1 MTSAT
6 DRIIRDAIR
15 KAERIEV
22 IWRNEGPC
30 QGQFATQDREFAVDL
45 ANAYARM
52 CDRQEKRLKE
62 YADNRRQ

>member
-15 KAERIEV
+15 TAERVEV
-22 IWRNEGPC
+22 IWFSADEDRTI
-30 QGQFATQDREFAVDL
+30 GQFATMDREFAKDV

-52 CDRQEKRLKE
+52 CDRWEKNIKDER
-62 YADNRRQ
+62 